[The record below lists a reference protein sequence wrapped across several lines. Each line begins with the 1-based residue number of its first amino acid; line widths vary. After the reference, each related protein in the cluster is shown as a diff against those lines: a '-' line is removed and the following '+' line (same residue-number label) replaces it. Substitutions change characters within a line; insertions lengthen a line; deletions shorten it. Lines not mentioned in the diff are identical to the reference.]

1 MISETALMVLEL
13 AGIAVIF
20 AGLPLAFLY
29 FKRGMDV
36 FQKLNWAV
44 VFLTFDLILFGAFTR
59 LSDSGLGCPDWPGCY
74 GTSNPFR
81 AIEEI
86 RAAEAAMPT
95 GPVTVFKAW
104 IEMIH
109 RYLAMSVGFLIIIQ
123 VILAFRQNIPN
134 RSLAIK
140 GSLFLLV
147 LVCLQGA
154 FGAWTVTLKLQPI
167 IVSMHLILALI
178 LFASMVW
185 FAQRNHGTQTI
196 HYSQQSALP
205 IPLVLLAIVALF
217 VQIFLGA
224 WVSTNYAVLACP
236 DFPTC
241 MGTWYP
247 KMDWQNAFFLWRDL
261 GEAKTGGV
269 IPMTALVTIHWT
281 HRVGAIFAS
290 AILLFLAIR
299 ALKAPEKTVQFWGK
313 AIIVLLLLQ
322 IITGISNVV
331 FQWPLIA
338 ALLHTGGAAAILFC
352 LVRLSAWTN
361 SYFFSGKPISQRM
374 AYE

>member
-1 MISETALMVLEL
+1 MMSEMALMVLEL
-13 AGIAVIF
+13 AGIALLI
-20 AGLPLAFLY
+20 AGLPLTFLY
-29 FKRGMDV
+29 FKKGMGL
-36 FQKLNWAV
+36 FQKLNWTI

-123 VILAFRQNIPN
+123 VIMAFKQPSVG
-134 RSLAIK
+134 RSLAIR
-140 GSLFLLV
+140 GSLFLLA

-167 IVSMHLILALI
+167 IVSMHLTLALA
-178 LFASMVW
+178 LFVSMIW
-185 FAQRNHGTQTI
+185 FAQRNDVRYSSDSKTI
-196 HYSQQSALP
+196 SSLSGG
-205 IPLVLLAIVALF
+205 LVLIAIVALF
-217 VQIFLGA
+217 AQIFLGA

-241 MGTWYP
+241 MGVWYP
-247 KMDWQNAFFLWRDL
+247 NMDWQNAFFLWRDL
-261 GEAKTGGV
+261 GEAKSGEM
-269 IPMTALVTIHWT
+269 IPMAALVTIHWT

-290 AILLFLAIR
+290 GVLLFVAVKVIR
-299 ALKAPEKTVQFWGK
+299 FPEPKVQFWGK
-313 AIIVLLLLQ
+313 AIIALLALQ
-322 IITGISNVV
+322 IATGISNVV
-331 FQWPLIA
+331 FQWPLVA
-338 ALLHTGGAAAILFC
+338 ALMHTGGAAAILFC
-352 LVRLSAWTN
+352 LVRLSAWSN
-361 SYFFSGKPISQRM
+361 NYFLSGKPLQRGS
-374 AYE
+374 A

>member
-1 MISETALMVLEL
+1 MMSETALMVLEL
-13 AGIAVIF
+13 AGIALLI

-29 FKRGMDV
+29 FKKGMGL
-36 FQKLNWAV
+36 FQKLNWTI

-104 IEMIH
+104 VEMIH

-123 VILAFRQNIPN
+123 VIAAFKQPN
-134 RSLAIK
+134 PRRSLAIR

-154 FGAWTVTLKLQPI
+154 FGAWTVTLKLQPM
-167 IVSMHLILALI
+167 IVSMHLILALV

-185 FAQRNHGTQTI
+185 FAQRNDLHNLNDSKTI
-196 HYSQQSALP
+196 SSLSGG
-205 IPLVLLAIVALF
+205 LVLIAILALF
-217 VQIFLGA
+217 GQIFLGA

-241 MGTWYP
+241 MGAWYP
-247 KMDWQNAFFLWRDL
+247 NMDWQNAFFLWRDL
-261 GEAKTGGV
+261 GEAKSGGI
-269 IPMTALVTIHWT
+269 IPMAALVTIHWT
-281 HRVGAIFAS
+281 HRVGAIIAS
-290 AILLFLAIR
+290 AVLLFVAV
-299 ALKAPEKTVQFWGK
+299 KAVRYPESKVQFWGK
-313 AIIVLLLLQ
+313 AIIALLALQ
-322 IITGISNVV
+322 IATGISNVV
-331 FQWPLIA
+331 FQWPLVS

-352 LVRLSAWTN
+352 LVRLSAWSN
-361 SYFFSGKPISQRM
+361 SYFLSGKSLQQGSV
-374 AYE
+374 

>member
-1 MISETALMVLEL
+1 MISEMALMVLEL
-13 AGIAVIF
+13 AGIALIF

-29 FKRGMDV
+29 FKKGMGV

-81 AIEEI
+81 ALDEI

-104 IEMIH
+104 VEMIH

-123 VILAFRQNIPN
+123 VILSFRQSGSN
-134 RSLAIK
+134 RTLAIT

-185 FAQRNHGTQTI
+185 FAQRNSYHAGVAYQTQSTLP
-196 HYSQQSALP
+196 SAL
-205 IPLVLLAIVALF
+205 VLFAVLALF
-217 VQIFLGA
+217 IQIFLGA

-247 KMDWQNAFFLWRDL
+247 QMDWQNAFFLWRDL
-261 GEAKTGGV
+261 GEAKSGEM
-269 IPMTALVTIHWT
+269 IPMAALVTIHWV

-290 AILLFLAIR
+290 AILLFLALT
-299 ALKAPEKTVQFWGK
+299 ALKVAEKKVQFWGK
-313 AIIVLLLLQ
+313 AIIFLLLLQ
-322 IITGISNVV
+322 ILTGISNVV
-331 FQWPLIA
+331 FQWPLLA

-352 LVRLSAWTN
+352 LVRLSAWSN
-361 SYFFSGKPISQRM
+361 SYFLSGKLPIQRGVV
-374 AYE
+374 

>member
-1 MISETALMVLEL
+1 MMSEMALMVLEL
-13 AGIAVIF
+13 AGIALLI

-29 FKRGMDV
+29 FKKGMGL
-36 FQKLNWAV
+36 FQKLNWTI

-104 IEMIH
+104 VEMIH

-123 VILAFRQNIPN
+123 VVMAFKQPSPG
-134 RSLAIK
+134 RSLAIR
-140 GSLFLLV
+140 GGLFLLV

-167 IVSMHLILALI
+167 IVSMHLILALV

-185 FAQRNHGTQTI
+185 FAQRNDARYSIDSKTI
-196 HYSQQSALP
+196 SSLSGG
-205 IPLVLLAIVALF
+205 LVLIAIVALF
-217 VQIFLGA
+217 AQIFLGA

-241 MGTWYP
+241 MGAWYP
-247 KMDWQNAFFLWRDL
+247 NMDWQNAFFLWRDL
-261 GEAKTGGV
+261 GEAKSGEM
-269 IPMTALVTIHWT
+269 IPMAALVTIHWT

-290 AILLFLAIR
+290 AVLLFVAVKVIR
-299 ALKAPEKTVQFWGK
+299 FPEPKVQFWGK
-313 AIIVLLLLQ
+313 AIIALLALQ
-322 IITGISNVV
+322 IATGISNVV
-331 FQWPLIA
+331 FQWPLVA
-338 ALLHTGGAAAILFC
+338 ALLHTGGAAALLFC
-352 LVRLSAWTN
+352 LVRLSAWSN
-361 SYFFSGKPISQRM
+361 SYFLSGKPLQQGS
-374 AYE
+374 A

>member
-1 MISETALMVLEL
+1 MISESALLVLEL
-13 AGIAVIF
+13 TGIAFVF
-20 AGLPLAFLY
+20 AGLPLAYLARR
-29 FKRGMDV
+29 KGLDI

-74 GTSNPFR
+74 GTSNPWR
-81 AIEEI
+81 AMEEI
-86 RAAEAAMPT
+86 RAAEVAMPT

-104 IEMIH
+104 VEMIH
-109 RYLAMSVGFLIIIQ
+109 RYLAMSVGVLIIAQ
-123 VILAFRQNIPN
+123 VVLAFKQIGAQR
-134 RSLAIK
+134 RLAIQ

-178 LFASMVW
+178 LFSSMVW
-185 FAQRNHGTQTI
+185 FAQRNDSKTI
-196 HYSQQSALP
+196 SSKAQGKSLP
-205 IPLVLLAIVALF
+205 ITWIAFATITLLI
-217 VQIFLGA
+217 QIFLGA

-241 MGTWYP
+241 MGAWYP
-247 KMDWQNAFFLWRDL
+247 TMDWQNAFYLWREL
-261 GEAKTGGV
+261 GQAKSGEV

-290 AILLFLAIR
+290 
-299 ALKAPEKTVQFWGK
+299 
-313 AIIVLLLLQ
+313 
-322 IITGISNVV
+322 
-331 FQWPLIA
+331 
-338 ALLHTGGAAAILFC
+338 LFC
-352 LVRLSAWTN
+352 SCSQSKHYAIANQIFLFGARL
-361 SYFFSGKPISQRM
+361 FSVC
-374 AYE
+374 

>member
-1 MISETALMVLEL
+1 MMSEMALMVLEL
-13 AGIAVIF
+13 AGIALLI
-20 AGLPLAFLY
+20 AGLPLTFLY
-29 FKRGMDV
+29 FKKGMGL
-36 FQKLNWAV
+36 FQKLNWTI

-104 IEMIH
+104 VEMIH

-123 VILAFRQNIPN
+123 VVMAFKQPSAG
-134 RSLAIK
+134 RSLAIR
-140 GSLFLLV
+140 GSLFLLA

-167 IVSMHLILALI
+167 IVSMHLILALA
-178 LFASMVW
+178 LFVSMVW
-185 FAQRNHGTQTI
+185 FAQRNDVRYSSNSKTI
-196 HYSQQSALP
+196 SSLSGG
-205 IPLVLLAIVALF
+205 LVLIAIVALF
-217 VQIFLGA
+217 AQIFLGA

-241 MGTWYP
+241 MGVWYP
-247 KMDWQNAFFLWRDL
+247 NMDWQNAFFLWRDL
-261 GEAKTGGV
+261 GEAKSGEM
-269 IPMTALVTIHWT
+269 IPMAALVTIHWT

-290 AILLFLAIR
+290 AVLLFVAVKVIR
-299 ALKAPEKTVQFWGK
+299 FPEPKVQFWGK
-313 AIIVLLLLQ
+313 AIIALLALQ
-322 IITGISNVV
+322 IATGISNVV
-331 FQWPLIA
+331 FQWPLVA
-338 ALLHTGGAAAILFC
+338 ALMHTGGAAAILFC
-352 LVRLSAWTN
+352 LVRLSAWSN
-361 SYFFSGKPISQRM
+361 NYFLSGKPLQRGS
-374 AYE
+374 A

>member
-1 MISETALMVLEL
+1 MMSETALMVLEL
-13 AGIAVIF
+13 AGIALLI

-29 FKRGMDV
+29 FKKGMGL
-36 FQKLNWAV
+36 FQKLNWTI

-104 IEMIH
+104 VEMIH

-123 VILAFRQNIPN
+123 VIAAFKQPN
-134 RSLAIK
+134 PRRSLAIR

-154 FGAWTVTLKLQPI
+154 FGAWTVTLKLQPM
-167 IVSMHLILALI
+167 IVSMHLILALV

-185 FAQRNHGTQTI
+185 FAQRNDLHHLNDSKTI
-196 HYSQQSALP
+196 SSLSGG
-205 IPLVLLAIVALF
+205 LVLIAILALF
-217 VQIFLGA
+217 GQIFLGA

-247 KMDWQNAFFLWRDL
+247 NMDWQNAFFLWRDL
-261 GEAKTGGV
+261 GEAKSGGI
-269 IPMTALVTIHWT
+269 IPMAALVTIHWT
-281 HRVGAIFAS
+281 HRVGAIIAS
-290 AILLFLAIR
+290 VVLLYVAV
-299 ALKAPEKTVQFWGK
+299 KAVRYPESKVQFWGK
-313 AIIVLLLLQ
+313 AIIALLALQ
-322 IITGISNVV
+322 IATGISNVV
-331 FQWPLIA
+331 FQWPLVA

-352 LVRLSAWTN
+352 LVRLSAWSN
-361 SYFFSGKPISQRM
+361 SYFLSGKSLQQGSV
-374 AYE
+374 

>member
-1 MISETALMVLEL
+1 MISESALLVLEL
-13 AGIAVIF
+13 AGIAFVF
-20 AGLPLAFLY
+20 AGLPLAYLARR
-29 FKRGMDV
+29 KGLDI

-74 GTSNPFR
+74 GTSNPWR
-81 AIEEI
+81 AMEEI
-86 RAAEAAMPT
+86 RAAEVAMPT

-104 IEMIH
+104 VEMIH
-109 RYLAMSVGFLIIIQ
+109 RYLAMSVGVLIIAQ
-123 VILAFRQNIPN
+123 VVLAFKQIGAQR
-134 RSLAIK
+134 RLAIQ

-178 LFASMVW
+178 LFSSMVW
-185 FAQRNHGTQTI
+185 FAQRNDSKTI
-196 HYSQQSALP
+196 SSKAQGKSLP
-205 IPLVLLAIVALF
+205 ITWIAFATITLLI
-217 VQIFLGA
+217 QIFLGA

-241 MGTWYP
+241 MGAWYP
-247 KMDWQNAFFLWRDL
+247 TMDWQNAFYLWREL
-261 GEAKTGGV
+261 GQAKSGEV
-269 IPMTALVTIHWT
+269 IPMTALVTIHLT

-290 AILLFLAIR
+290 IVLLLLAIK
-299 ALKAPEKTVQFWGK
+299 ALRHSQSNISFWGK
-313 AIIVLLLLQ
+313 AILGLLALQ

-331 FQWPLIA
+331 FQWPLVA

-352 LVRLSAWTN
+352 LVRLSAG
-361 SYFFSGKPISQRM
+361 SDCSFFSGRDVEGQRSS
-374 AYE
+374 

>member
-1 MISETALMVLEL
+1 MMSETALMVLEL
-13 AGIAVIF
+13 AGIALLIT
-20 AGLPLAFLY
+20 GLPLAFLY
-29 FKRGMDV
+29 FKKGMGL
-36 FQKLNWAV
+36 FQKLNWTI

-104 IEMIH
+104 VEMIH

-123 VILAFRQNIPN
+123 VIAAFRQPN
-134 RSLAIK
+134 PRRSLAIR

-154 FGAWTVTLKLQPI
+154 FGAWTVTLKLQPM
-167 IVSMHLILALI
+167 IVSMHLILALV

-185 FAQRNHGTQTI
+185 FAQRNDLHHLNDSKTI
-196 HYSQQSALP
+196 SSLSGG
-205 IPLVLLAIVALF
+205 LVLIAILALF
-217 VQIFLGA
+217 GQIFLGA

-241 MGTWYP
+241 MGAWYP
-247 KMDWQNAFFLWRDL
+247 NMDWQNAFFLWRDL
-261 GEAKTGGV
+261 GEAKSGEM
-269 IPMTALVTIHWT
+269 IPMAALVAIHWT

-290 AILLFLAIR
+290 AVLLFVAVKVIR
-299 ALKAPEKTVQFWGK
+299 FPEPKVQFWGK
-313 AIIVLLLLQ
+313 AIIALLALQ
-322 IITGISNVV
+322 IATGISNVV
-331 FQWPLIA
+331 FQWPLVA
-338 ALLHTGGAAAILFC
+338 ALMHTGGAAAILFC
-352 LVRLSAWTN
+352 LVRLSAWSN
-361 SYFFSGKPISQRM
+361 NYFLSGKPLQRGS
-374 AYE
+374 A

>member
-1 MISETALMVLEL
+1 MSEMALMVLEL
-13 AGIAVIF
+13 AGIALLI

-29 FKRGMDV
+29 FKKGMGL
-36 FQKLNWAV
+36 FQKLNWTI

-104 IEMIH
+104 VEMIH
-109 RYLAMSVGFLIIIQ
+109 RYLAMSVGFLIILQ
-123 VILAFRQNIPN
+123 VITAFRQPSAG

-185 FAQRNHGTQTI
+185 FAQRNDIDPLANYRTASSLSG
-196 HYSQQSALP
+196 A
-205 IPLVLLAIVALF
+205 LVLIAILALF
-217 VQIFLGA
+217 GQIFLGA

-236 DFPTC
+236 DFPKC
-241 MGTWYP
+241 MGAWYP
-247 KMDWQNAFFLWRDL
+247 QMDWQNAFFLWRDL
-261 GEAKTGGV
+261 GEAKSGEM
-269 IPMTALVTIHWT
+269 IPMAALVTIHWT
-281 HRVGAIFAS
+281 HRVGAILAS
-290 AILLFLAIR
+290 AVLLFVAVK
-299 ALKAPEKTVQFWGK
+299 ALRCAEPKVQFWGK
-313 AIIVLLLLQ
+313 AVIALLLLQ
-322 IITGISNVV
+322 IVTGISNVV

-352 LVRLSAWTN
+352 LVRLSAWSN
-361 SYFFSGKPISQRM
+361 SHFLSGKLVKQESV
-374 AYE
+374 

>member
-1 MISETALMVLEL
+1 MMSEMALMVLEL
-13 AGIAVIF
+13 AGIALLI

-29 FKRGMDV
+29 FKKGMGL
-36 FQKLNWAV
+36 FQKLNWTI

-81 AIEEI
+81 ALEEI

-104 IEMIH
+104 VEMIH

-123 VILAFRQNIPN
+123 VIMAFKQPSAG
-134 RSLAIK
+134 RSLAIR

-167 IVSMHLILALI
+167 IVSMHLILALA
-178 LFASMVW
+178 LFVSMIW
-185 FAQRNHGTQTI
+185 FAQRNDVRYSSDSKTI
-196 HYSQQSALP
+196 SSLSGG
-205 IPLVLLAIVALF
+205 LVLIAIVALF
-217 VQIFLGA
+217 AQIFLGA

-241 MGTWYP
+241 MGVWYP
-247 KMDWQNAFFLWRDL
+247 NMDWQNAFFLWRDL
-261 GEAKTGGV
+261 GEAKSGEM
-269 IPMTALVTIHWT
+269 IPMAALVTIHWT

-290 AILLFLAIR
+290 AVLLFVAIKVIR
-299 ALKAPEKTVQFWGK
+299 YPEPKVQFWGK
-313 AIIVLLLLQ
+313 AIIALLALQ
-322 IITGISNVV
+322 IATGISNVV
-331 FQWPLIA
+331 FQWPLVA
-338 ALLHTGGAAAILFC
+338 ALMHTGGAAAILFC
-352 LVRLSAWTN
+352 LVRLSAWSN
-361 SYFFSGKPISQRM
+361 NYFLSGKPLQRGS
-374 AYE
+374 A

>member
-1 MISETALMVLEL
+1 MMSEMALMVLEL
-13 AGIAVIF
+13 AGIALLI

-29 FKRGMDV
+29 LKKGMGL
-36 FQKLNWAV
+36 FQKLNWTI

-104 IEMIH
+104 VEMIH

-123 VILAFRQNIPN
+123 VVMAFKQSSAG
-134 RSLAIK
+134 RSLAIR
-140 GSLFLLV
+140 GSLFLLA

-167 IVSMHLILALI
+167 IVSMHLILALA
-178 LFASMVW
+178 LFVSMIW
-185 FAQRNHGTQTI
+185 FAQRNDVRYSSDSKTI
-196 HYSQQSALP
+196 SSLSGG
-205 IPLVLLAIVALF
+205 LVLIAIVALF
-217 VQIFLGA
+217 AQIFLGA

-241 MGTWYP
+241 MGVWYP
-247 KMDWQNAFFLWRDL
+247 NMDWQNAFFLWRDL
-261 GEAKTGGV
+261 GEAKSGEM
-269 IPMTALVTIHWT
+269 IPMAALVTIHWT

-290 AILLFLAIR
+290 AVLLFVAVKVIR
-299 ALKAPEKTVQFWGK
+299 YPEPKVQFWGK
-313 AIIVLLLLQ
+313 AIIALLVLQ
-322 IITGISNVV
+322 IATGISNVV
-331 FQWPLIA
+331 FQWPLVA
-338 ALLHTGGAAAILFC
+338 ALLHTGGAAALLFC
-352 LVRLSAWTN
+352 LVRLSAWSN
-361 SYFFSGKPISQRM
+361 SYFLSGKPLQQGS
-374 AYE
+374 A

>member
-1 MISETALMVLEL
+1 MMSEMALMVLEL
-13 AGIAVIF
+13 AGIALLI
-20 AGLPLAFLY
+20 AGLPLTFLY
-29 FKRGMDV
+29 FKKGMGL
-36 FQKLNWAV
+36 FQKLNWTI

-104 IEMIH
+104 VEMIH

-123 VILAFRQNIPN
+123 VVMAFKQPSAG
-134 RSLAIK
+134 RSLAIR
-140 GSLFLLV
+140 GSLFLLA

-167 IVSMHLILALI
+167 IVSMHLILALA
-178 LFASMVW
+178 LFVSMVW
-185 FAQRNHGTQTI
+185 FAQRNDVRYSSNSKTI
-196 HYSQQSALP
+196 SSLSGG
-205 IPLVLLAIVALF
+205 LVLIAIVALF
-217 VQIFLGA
+217 AQIFLGA

-241 MGTWYP
+241 MGVWYP
-247 KMDWQNAFFLWRDL
+247 NMDWQNAFFLWRDL
-261 GEAKTGGV
+261 GEAKSGEM
-269 IPMTALVTIHWT
+269 IPMAALVTIHWT

-290 AILLFLAIR
+290 AVLLFVAIKVIR
-299 ALKAPEKTVQFWGK
+299 YPEPKVQFWGK
-313 AIIVLLLLQ
+313 AIIALLALQ
-322 IITGISNVV
+322 IATGISNVV
-331 FQWPLIA
+331 FQWPLVA
-338 ALLHTGGAAAILFC
+338 ALMHTGGAAAILFC
-352 LVRLSAWTN
+352 LVRLSAWSN
-361 SYFFSGKPISQRM
+361 NYFLSGKPPQRGT
-374 AYE
+374 A

>member
-1 MISETALMVLEL
+1 MMSEMALMVLEL
-13 AGIAVIF
+13 AGIALLI

-29 FKRGMDV
+29 FKKGMGL
-36 FQKLNWAV
+36 FQKLNWTI

-104 IEMIH
+104 VEMIH

-123 VILAFRQNIPN
+123 VIMAFKQPSAG
-134 RSLAIK
+134 RSLAIR

-185 FAQRNHGTQTI
+185 FAQRNDARYSSDSRTI
-196 HYSQQSALP
+196 SSLSGG
-205 IPLVLLAIVALF
+205 LVLIAIVALF
-217 VQIFLGA
+217 AQIFLGA

-241 MGTWYP
+241 MGVWYP
-247 KMDWQNAFFLWRDL
+247 NMDWQNAFFLWRDL
-261 GEAKTGGV
+261 GEAKSGEM
-269 IPMTALVTIHWT
+269 IPMAALVTIHWT

-290 AILLFLAIR
+290 AVLLFVAIKVIR
-299 ALKAPEKTVQFWGK
+299 YPEPKVQFWGK
-313 AIIVLLLLQ
+313 AIIALLALQ
-322 IITGISNVV
+322 IATGISNVV
-331 FQWPLIA
+331 FQWPLVA
-338 ALLHTGGAAAILFC
+338 ALLHTSGAAAILFC
-352 LVRLSAWTN
+352 LVRLSAWSN
-361 SYFFSGKPISQRM
+361 NYFLSGKPLQRGS
-374 AYE
+374 A